1 MFLLSFNIKNPRALS
16 SFLNRGPTWLME
28 YGVDDDTHIVQ
39 FPMRGSFPP
48 YLESFTGIW
57 SIWAIWSKLV
67 GSARQLY
74 YYWKCYQHL
83 SPFHLSSPHPTDFFF
98 RFLFQS
104 CARKKSRCK
113 CHFQCWINRIY
124 LYSLQENERRTLCR
138 RHCACLNSP
147 EKIPVSLFPMIPLLP
162 KVRRRMGENK
172 LFFYERSCDNF

>member
-48 YLESFTGIW
+48 YSESFTGIW

-83 SPFHLSSPHPTDFFF
+83 SPFHLSSPPPYRLFFF
-98 RFLFQS
+98 VSFFNLVHEKNPDVNVIFNVESIGSIFTVYKRMRGGHCVVDTAHVS
-104 CARKKSRCK
+104 TPPKKSR
-113 CHFQCWINRIY
+113 FPFSPWS
-124 LYSLQENERRTLCR
+124 LYCQ
-138 RHCACLNSP
+138 
-147 EKIPVSLFPMIPLLP
+147 K
-162 KVRRRMGENK
+162 
-172 LFFYERSCDNF
+172 

>member
-48 YLESFTGIW
+48 YSESFTGIW

-83 SPFHLSSPHPTDFFF
+83 SPFHLSSPPLLPTFFF

-113 CHFQCWINRIY
+113 CHFQINVESIGSIFTVYKRMRGGHCVVDTAHVSTPPKKSRFPFSPWS
-124 LYSLQENERRTLCR
+124 LYCQ
-138 RHCACLNSP
+138 
-147 EKIPVSLFPMIPLLP
+147 K
-162 KVRRRMGENK
+162 
-172 LFFYERSCDNF
+172 